1 MDTIG
6 ERIKYWRKSNKYT
19 MLEVAEKAGI
29 SQGLLSECENNKMLI
44 GSKSLLSLYR
54 TYNIDINWILTGE
67 KSKSQVELNKNE
79 REMLENFKKLS
90 EREQLKI
97 IGRIE
102 EMVEIKQEKALMI
115 AENSSYGS
123 D

>member
-67 KSKSQVELNKNE
+67 KSKSQVELNQNE

-115 AENSSYGS
+115 AENSCYGS